1 MKTTIALMLA
11 LLAGP
16 AGAQVVPPPGMDV
29 YVLGEVH
36 DNPSHHAEQARLL
49 ALVAPKTVVWEML
62 TPEQVVAMEGVDR
75 ADLAA
80 MEKAL
85 DWAHSGW
92 PDFALYHPIFAAAG
106 GAAHLGATVPR
117 ADLRKAI
124 GEGAGAALGERA
136 EGWPM
141 GPLATP
147 EQEAREAEQREAHCN
162 ALPEDLLPG
171 MVEAQRM
178 RDWSLA
184 SLAVAAVEAGQGP
197 VVVITGTGHA
207 RKDWGAPALIAAARP
222 GVKVWSLGQIE
233 GAPDGNEPFDAVQT
247 APAPEREDPCRA
259 FSAEG
264 GNG

>member
-1 MKTTIALMLA
+1 MLA

-16 AGAQVVPPPGMDV
+16 AGAQIAPPPGMDV

-36 DNPSHHAEQARLL
+36 DNPAHHAEQARLL
-49 ALVAPKTVVWEML
+49 ELVAPKTVVWEML
-62 TPEQVVAMEGVDR
+62 TPEQVAAMEGVDR
-75 ADLAA
+75 SDLAA
-80 MEKAL
+80 MEQAL
-85 DWAHSGW
+85 DWGQSGW
-92 PDFALYHPIFAAAG
+92 PDFAMYHPIFAVAG
-106 GAAHLGATVPR
+106 RAAHLGATVPR

-124 GEGAGAALGERA
+124 GEGAGAALGDRA
-136 EGWPM
+136 AGWPM
-141 GPLATP
+141 GPLAVA
-147 EQEAREAEQREAHCN
+147 EQEARESEQREAHCN

-197 VVVITGTGHA
+197 VVVITGSGHA

-233 GAPDGNEPFDAVQT
+233 GTPDGDEPFDAVQT